1 MLLLNNMAAAACLCS
16 RFVRVRSGSPKLL
29 IYHTR
34 TLSAMS
40 KVNGFSRP
48 SLTWL
53 EQRAEGWLQA
63 YEDFVGLTEVKA
75 AQNKVIEVRQKIGG
89 DRFND

>member
-1 MLLLNNMAAAACLCS
+1 
-16 RFVRVRSGSPKLL
+16 
-29 IYHTR
+29 
-34 TLSAMS
+34 MS

-53 EQRAEGWLQA
+53 EKRAEGWLQA

-75 AQNKVIEVRQKIGG
+75 AQNKVIEVRQKLEVTVLK
-89 DRFND
+89 